1 MPLQKLQ
8 FRPGVNRENTN
19 YAGEGGFYDG
29 DKIRFRSGYPEKI
42 GGWAQM
48 SPVQYLGVCRAM
60 WNWVATN
67 GDNYLGVGTNL
78 KYYIE
83 NGGVFSDVTPVRLN
97 VSPMLGPQPPASGNP
112 FSTAFNTLNG
122 GINDTQTTLTLTSG
136 SSFPISGGVIQIG
149 TEQISYTSRSGNSLI
164 GLTRGINGTT
174 ASSHLTGA
182 NVECATITVTDVA
195 SGVGINDF
203 VTFSGATGPI
213 GGIAATSINK
223 EQQVS
228 AVIDANTYTFN
239 ATDTSGNYVFS
250 TSAASGGGAVAA
262 AAYQFNTG
270 LEVFVGGNGWGAGS
284 WSRGAWGSAYTLGLG
299 SQLLL
304 WTNDNY
310 GEDLVIA
317 QRGGPIAYWDA
328 TNGVGVRAVEL
339 GALSTTKGYS
349 GQFVPNA
356 TNEIIAS
363 SIQRFVIALGANPYD
378 PGNANT
384 AFDPM
389 LVRWSDQEN
398 PFEWVPSA
406 TNQSGEF
413 RLSSGSY
420 IMAGLPTRQEN
431 LIWTDSALYTMKYL
445 GPPYVWGFDVLA
457 ENISVM
463 SPNSMITANNV
474 TYWMGVDKF
483 YVYNGKVDVLPCALR
498 QYIFASL
505 NRDQGYQVFA
515 GHNEGYNE
523 IWWFYCDNS
532 SMTVNKYVIYNY
544 LDQVWYYGSMART
557 AWLDSG
563 IRPYPMAATYSHRI
577 LFHEVGT
584 DDAETGTT
592 LPIYAYIQT
601 SDFDIG
607 DGHNFGFMWRMLPD
621 VNFNGSNVDKPTV
634 NMQVKPRVNAGS
646 KYGPSDDPAV
656 QSQDNY
662 STVRQ
667 YTIQEFDGQVYT
679 RLRGRQMAFKIES
692 TDLGVAW
699 QLGAVRIDVRP
710 DGRRGA

>member
-48 SPVQYLGVCRAM
+48 TSAQYLGVCRTM
-60 WNWVATN
+60 WNWVINT
-67 GDNYLGVGTNL
+67 GDNYVGVGTNL

-83 NGGVFSDVTPVRLN
+83 DGGGYNDITPIRKTVD
-97 VSPMLGPQPPASGNP
+97 PMLGPQPPGAGNP
-112 FSTAFNTLNG
+112 FATAFSTLNG
-122 GINDTQTTLTLTSG
+122 DIDATQTTLTLVNGT
-136 SSFPISGGVIQIG
+136 SFPASGGIIMIG
-149 TEQISYTSRSGNSLI
+149 AEQMSYNTKSGNVLSGI
-164 GLTRGINGTT
+164 VRGINGTT
-174 ASSHLTGA
+174 ADVHLTGA
-182 NVECATITVTDVA
+182 NVGCATITVTDIDN
-195 SGVGINDF
+195 GVFTEDF
-203 VTFSGATGPI
+203 IIFSGATGPV
-213 GGIAATSINK
+213 GGIPATSLNK
-223 EQQVS
+223 EVQVYGI
-228 AVIDANTYTFN
+228 VDPDVYTFN
-239 ATDTSGNYVFS
+239 ATDSAGNYVFS
-250 TSAASGGGAVAA
+250 TSAASGGGAAA
-262 AAYQFNTG
+262 KAEYQFNAGLDTYVTG
-270 LEVFVGGNGWGAGS
+270 TGWGAGV
-284 WSRGAWGSAYTLGLG
+284 WSRGSWGSSADITVGM
-299 SQLLL
+299 QLRL

-310 GEDLVIA
+310 GEDLIIA

-328 TNGVGVRAVEL
+328 TAGLSARAIEL
-339 GALSTTKGYS
+339 GTLSTTLGYS
-349 GQFVPNA
+349 GQFVPHT

-363 SIQRFVIALGANPYD
+363 AVQRFVIALGANPYEPLD
-378 PGNANT
+378 SNT

-398 PFEWVPSA
+398 PFEWVPA
-406 TNQSGEF
+406 VTNQSGEF
-413 RLSSGSY
+413 RLSHGSY

-445 GPPYVWGFDVLA
+445 GPPYVWGFDILSN
-457 ENISVM
+457 NISVM
-463 SPNSMITANNV
+463 SPNSMVVANNV
-474 TYWMGVDKF
+474 AYWMGVDKF
-483 YVYNGKVDVLPCALR
+483 YTYNGRVDVLPCALR
-498 QYIFASL
+498 QYIFADL
-505 NRDQGYQVFA
+505 NKDQAFQVFA
-515 GHNEGYNE
+515 GQNEAYNE
-523 IWWFYCDNS
+523 IWWFYCSGNS
-532 SMTVNKYVIYNY
+532 SVINKYVIYNY
-544 LDQVWYYGSMART
+544 LDNVWYYGNMART
-557 AWLDSG
+557 AWLDSSV
-563 IRPYPMAATYSHRI
+563 RPYPMAADYNNRI
-577 LFHEVGT
+577 LYHEVGT
-584 DDAETGTT
+584 DDNSTGTPV
-592 LPIYAYIQT
+592 PIHAYIQT

-634 NMQVKPRVNAGS
+634 QMQVKPRVNAGS
-646 KYGPSDDPAV
+646 RYGPSDDPAV

>member
-1 MPLQKLQ
+1 MPLQKLE

-29 DKIRFRSGYPEKI
+29 DKIRFRSGYPEKL
-42 GGWAQM
+42 GGWSQM
-48 SPVQYLGVCRAM
+48 SPSQFLGVCRAM
-60 WNWVATN
+60 WNWVTN
-67 GDNYLGVGTNL
+67 DGTNYLGVGTNL

-83 NGGVFSDVTPVRLN
+83 AGGVYNDITPIRLN
-97 VSPMLGPQPPASGNP
+97 VSPMLGPQPPGTGNP
-112 FSTAFNTLNG
+112 FVTAFSTLNG
-122 GINDTQTTLTLTSG
+122 GINNTQTTLTLTSG
-136 SSFPISGGVIQIG
+136 TSFPSNGGVIQIG
-149 TEQISYTSRSGNSLI
+149 SEQISYSNRSGDSLI
-164 GLTRGINGTT
+164 GLTRGIAGTT
-174 ASSHLTGA
+174 AASHLTGA
-182 NVECATITVTDVA
+182 DVGCATITVTDVA
-195 SGVGINDF
+195 NGVVQNDF
-203 VTFSGATGPI
+203 VTFSGATGPV
-213 GGIAATSINK
+213 GGVAASAINK
-223 EQQVS
+223 EQQVFS
-228 AVIDANTYTFN
+228 VLDVDTYTFN
-239 ATDTSGNYVFS
+239 ATDSTGAYVFS
-250 TSAASGGGAVAA
+250 TSATAGGGAAAA

-270 LEVFVGGNGWGAGS
+270 LDVFVGGNGWGAGA
-284 WSRGAWGSAYTLGLG
+284 WSRNTWGSAYLLGLG

-310 GEDLVIA
+310 GEDLVLA
-317 QRGGPIAYWDA
+317 QRGGALAYWDA
-328 TNGVGVRAVEL
+328 TNGVGTRAVEL
-339 GALSTTKGYS
+339 GALSTTNGYS
-349 GQFVPNA
+349 GQFVPNT

-378 PGNANT
+378 PSDPDT

-398 PFEWVPSA
+398 PFEWVPEV

-420 IMAGLPTRQEN
+420 IMAGLPTKQEN

-463 SPNSMITANNV
+463 SPQSMITANNV

-483 YVYNGKVDVLPCALR
+483 YTYNGRVDVLPCALR
-498 QYIFASL
+498 QYIFSTL
-505 NRDQGYQVFA
+505 NRDQAYQVFA

-523 IWWFYCDNS
+523 IWWFYCDAS
-532 SMTVNKYVIYNY
+532 STTINKYVIYNY

-563 IRPYPMAATYSHRI
+563 IRPYPMAASYLNRI

-584 DDAETGTT
+584 DDGETDTT
-592 LPIYAYIQT
+592 LPIHAYIQT

-621 VNFNGSNVDKPTV
+621 VNFNGSTVNKPTV
-634 NMQVKPRVNAGS
+634 TMQVKPRVNAGAR
-646 KYGPSDDPAV
+646 YGVSDDPAV

-662 STVRQ
+662 AVVKQ

-692 TDLGVAW
+692 SDLGVAW

-710 DGRRGA
+710 DGRRGN